1 MGSRVLGKSYPRKV
15 DMTPLE
21 EMLEDYNIQA
31 KMGERHEHIIKEMGL
46 MWKPF
51 HIAEFGD
58 YLNKNSVTK
67 LGTK

>member
-1 MGSRVLGKSYPRKV
+1 
-15 DMTPLE
+15 MTPLE
-21 EMLEDYNIQA
+21 ELLEDYNIQV
-31 KMGERHEHIIKEMGL
+31 KMGERHEHIIKEQGL

-58 YLNKNSVTK
+58 YLKKNSVTK

>member
-1 MGSRVLGKSYPRKV
+1 
-15 DMTPLE
+15 MTPLE
-21 EMLEDYNIQA
+21 EMLEDYNTQL
-31 KMGERHEHIIKEMGL
+31 KMGESKQNIIKDMGL

>member
-1 MGSRVLGKSYPRKV
+1 
-15 DMTPLE
+15 MTPLE
-21 EMLEDYNIQA
+21 EMLEDYNIQS

>member
-1 MGSRVLGKSYPRKV
+1 
-15 DMTPLE
+15 MTPLE
-21 EMLEDYNIQA
+21 EMLEDYNTQI
-31 KMGERHEHIIKEMGL
+31 KMGERHEHIIEEMKP

-67 LGTK
+67 LGRK